1 MTNIKSIYL
10 HVPFC
15 TNICNYCDFCKMY
28 YNDKFFNTY
37 YEKLLEEVK
46 IYNKYLN
53 NTFKTIYIGGG
64 SPSSIG
70 INNLEKILK
79 ILDLKKED
87 DYEYTVELMPL
98 DITEELLKLLKKYA
112 VNRISIGVETI
123 SKKYQ
128 KLFNRIIDKD
138 VLTSKINLAK
148 KYFNNI
154 NLDLMYA
161 FKNQT
166 IKELED
172 DLNYILSFDIEHIST
187 YSLILESNTYLKYIN
202 YQEIDDSLSSQ
213 MYFYIKKRL
222 ESIGYKH
229 YEISNYA
236 KDKVSK
242 HNLVYWNNEK
252 YLGLGLS
259 ASGYIDSIRYT
270 NTRNLD
276 KYPLNKQEEKLSL
289 KDKMTYFMILGLRKI
304 EGIDIKEFNKLFNKD
319 IYEVYDI
326 KYLLAKEYLLLK
338 KDNLYINPKYL
349 YVSNI
354 ILEFFV

>member
-1 MTNIKSIYL
+1 
-10 HVPFC
+10 
-15 TNICNYCDFCKMY
+15 
-28 YNDKFFNTY
+28 
-37 YEKLLEEVK
+37 
-46 IYNKYLN
+46 
-53 NTFKTIYIGGG
+53 
-64 SPSSIG
+64 
-70 INNLEKILK
+70 
-79 ILDLKKED
+79 
-87 DYEYTVELMPL
+87 
-98 DITEELLKLLKKYA
+98 
-112 VNRISIGVETI
+112 
-123 SKKYQ
+123 
-128 KLFNRIIDKD
+128 
-138 VLTSKINLAK
+138 
-148 KYFNNI
+148 
-154 NLDLMYA
+154 MYA

-242 HNLVYWNNEK
+242 HNLVYWNNEE

-304 EGIDIKEFNKLFNKD
+304 EGINIKEFNKLFNKD

-326 KYLLAKEYLLLK
+326 KYLLVKEYLLLK
-338 KDNLYINPKYL
+338 EDKLYINPKYL

>member
-28 YNDKFFNTY
+28 YNDKFFELY
-37 YEKLLEEVK
+37 YLKLLEEIKKYKV
-46 IYNKYLN
+46 YLN

-98 DITEELLKLLKKYA
+98 DITEDLLKLLRRYG
-112 VNRISIGVETI
+112 VNRVSIGVETVN
-123 SKKYQ
+123 KKYQ
-128 KLFNRIIDKD
+128 KLFNREIEKE
-138 VLTSKINLAK
+138 VLTSKINLTK

-161 FKNQT
+161 SKNQT

-172 DLNYILSFDIEHIST
+172 DINYILSFDIEHIST
-187 YSLILESNTYLKYIN
+187 YSLILENNTYLKYSN
-202 YQEIDDSLSSQ
+202 YKEIDDSISSQ
-213 MYFYIKKRL
+213 MYFYIKQKL

-229 YEISNYA
+229 YELSNYA
-236 KDKVSK
+236 KNKVSK
-242 HNLVYWNNEK
+242 HNLVYWNNEE

-259 ASGYIDSIRYT
+259 ASGYIGDIRYT

-276 KYPLNKQEEKLSL
+276 KYPLNIENERLNK

-304 EGIDIKEFNKLFNKD
+304 EGINIKEFEKLFNKN
-319 IYEVYDI
+319 IYDVYDI
-326 KYLLAKEYLLLK
+326 KDLLSREYLILK
-338 KDNLYINPKYL
+338 NDNLFINPKYL
-349 YVSNI
+349 YVSNS
-354 ILEFFV
+354 ILEYFV

>member
-1 MTNIKSIYL
+1 
-10 HVPFC
+10 
-15 TNICNYCDFCKMY
+15 MY
-28 YNDKFFNTY
+28 YNDKFFNNY

-70 INNLEKILK
+70 IDNLEKILK
-79 ILDLKKED
+79 ILDLQKED

-112 VNRISIGVETI
+112 VNRISIGVETV

-148 KYFNNI
+148 KYFDNI

-242 HNLVYWNNEK
+242 HNLVYWNNEE

-304 EGIDIKEFNKLFNKD
+304 EGINIKEFNKLFNKD

-338 KDNLYINPKYL
+338 EDKLYINPKYL